1 MEDLDPIKL
10 KAELDNFK
18 REKEKIRQL
27 MGQIGG
33 KEQVERD
40 KWINISFI
48 IAISLLALND
58 LCHHLLGVHV
68 PIDTEFSLVIAILL
82 VSMKIIWMMHK
93 STKVEHFQFWI
104 LNSIEFRLNDV
115 AKQLRN
121 LEKTVIDYHSDDGG
135 ADELE
140 KPIIPVI
147 SEMEEVDPEKSD
159 PPSA

>member
-33 KEQVERD
+33 KEQAERD
-40 KWINISFI
+40 KWVNTAFI
-48 IAISLLALND
+48 VAITLLAIND
-58 LCHHLLGVHV
+58 LMHHIWHIRV
-68 PIDTEFSLVIAILL
+68 PIDTEFSLVMAILL
-82 VSMKIIWMMHK
+82 VSIKIIWMMHK

-121 LEKTVIDYHSDDGG
+121 LEKTVTDFHTEEDK
-135 ADELE
+135 ELE
-140 KPIIPVI
+140 QPIISTI
-147 SEMEEVDPEKSD
+147 NETEE
-159 PPSA
+159 

>member
-40 KWINISFI
+40 KWINIAFI
-48 IAISLLALND
+48 VAISLLAIND
-58 LCHHLLGVHV
+58 LSHHLWGLHV
-68 PIDTEFSLVIAILL
+68 PVDTEFSLVIAILL

-121 LEKTVIDYHSDDGG
+121 LEKTVIEYHSNGSG
-135 ADELE
+135 EAELE
-140 KPIIPVI
+140 QPIIPAI
-147 SEMEEVDPEKSD
+147 NEMEEVDPEKTD
-159 PPSA
+159 PSST

>member
-18 REKEKIRQL
+18 KEKEKIRQL

-33 KEQVERD
+33 KEQAERD
-40 KWINISFI
+40 KWINTIFI
-48 IAISLLALND
+48 AAIG
-58 LCHHLLGVHV
+58 LLGVNDLLHHIWHVRV

-82 VSMKIIWMMHK
+82 VSIKIIWMMHK

-121 LEKTVIDYHSDDGG
+121 LEKTVIDYHSDPD
-135 ADELE
+135 LE
-140 KPIIPVI
+140 EPILDVI
-147 SEMEEVDPEKSD
+147 NGMEEPGREKSD
-159 PPSA
+159 PS

>member
-33 KEQVERD
+33 KEQETRD
-40 KWINISFI
+40 KWINIVFI
-48 IAISLLALND
+48 IAIALLAVND
-58 LCHHLLGVHV
+58 LMHHIWHVRV

-82 VSMKIIWMMHK
+82 VSVKIIWMMHK

-115 AKQLRN
+115 AKQLRS
-121 LEKTVIDYHSDDGG
+121 LEQTVINYHDD
-135 ADELE
+135 DEAGRNQRSATAEAITE
-140 KPIIPVI
+140 K
-147 SEMEEVDPEKSD
+147 EESD
-159 PPSA
+159 PGRNPPPTA

>member
-18 REKEKIRQL
+18 KEKEKIRKL

-33 KEQVERD
+33 KEQAERD
-40 KWINISFI
+40 KWINTAFI
-48 IAISLLALND
+48 AAIALLGIND
-58 LCHHLLGVHV
+58 LLHHIWHVRV

-82 VSMKIIWMMHK
+82 VSIKIIWMMHK

-121 LEKTVIDYHSDDGG
+121 LEMTVIDYHSDP
-135 ADELE
+135 ELE
-140 KPIIPVI
+140 QPLAETTTEK
-147 SEMEEVDPEKSD
+147 EESDPEKTG
-159 PPSA
+159 PS

>member
-18 REKEKIRQL
+18 REKERL
-27 MGQIGG
+27 RRLLGQIGG
-33 KEQVERD
+33 KEQAARD
-40 KWINISFI
+40 KWVNISFI
-48 IAISLLALND
+48 VAISLLAVND
-58 LCHHLLGVHV
+58 LMHHVWHIRV

-82 VSMKIIWMMHK
+82 VSIKIIWMMHK

-121 LEKTVIDYHSDDGG
+121 LEKTVVNYHTDGDEGRKKTVIEAIHEKEESDRG
-135 ADELE
+135 
-140 KPIIPVI
+140 KNP
-147 SEMEEVDPEKSD
+147 